1 MTPGEKRSR
10 ACGFLSFG
18 RGAASAARVLSSIIG
33 CALIFVCAAVAAVL
47 VHLDLPATRR
57 LVSAQVNGAL
67 AGELA
72 GTLEIEH
79 VSALGLRG
87 LDGARVRVR
96 DPEGVQVLLADGIEV
111 QIRTIDALRSALSS
125 EGPIVIDLSS
135 VSVGNADV
143 NLDADPSGQLRLER
157 AFAPRRP
164 SEPASPNAP
173 SGRAV
178 RVDAPRVRLRHA
190 WVHGTPSVA
199 NAPRVDADL
208 GDLAGRALVE
218 PPGVRVELDRVRLVT
233 RGLPHRLDP
242 KGTLEGRFVMP
253 GRGGLG
259 VDVQAAFDGE
269 IGGIRATADARL
281 NDRRLDARVDARD
294 PNGAQTSI
302 VVSELAT
309 HEPLTFHAEAHGE
322 LPRVFGEATL
332 ALGKARISASAVVE
346 GNTTTHV
353 KGVVSARD
361 VDLGVVTGGAL
372 RTNLGLDGRAE
383 VAIDEHGVRGEASI
397 DTLPGT
403 IDRQAIP
410 RAEVRAR
417 FAGEAAQLRARIHEA
432 TMPTELALDVVPR
445 AGAEDARLVT
455 AVVRSRIP
463 DLHRLP
469 RLGARFGGS
478 AEIDASAQ
486 LRLPER
492 EIDDAEMRVVL
503 SKLEEAHLRIG
514 RLEANARVSHTIDR
528 PVIDTRVE
536 GEQLRA
542 GTLDLSAMDARARV
556 EIAAPRGI
564 TRVTVHD
571 AQLTAARLADEKLEA
586 SARLVRIEGGASV
599 RVEGVEVRG
608 VGEPIRAD
616 VSRDA
621 RELRGSIDA
630 PGIDL
635 RRLARFAGRDDLDV
649 ERGVLGLRGEGSI
662 RRGIAKATVH
672 AELGGLAMRWV
683 KGARAVLDAS
693 IDDREVDLALNA
705 DAGDVGTI
713 DFRAERVV
721 IGGRFDDPMSWR
733 RAVGRVQVASDVDLA
748 QAATLVLSE
757 SLPLA
762 DVRGRLAV
770 QGHVGR
776 RDPEGPPETRLHA
789 RTSGLAIALRSSRPE
804 RIDGIEIE
812 SPARWRSNDLDI
824 GCDVRSDGLSGLS
837 GVALQVTD
845 WRGVVVALDAKAILP
860 YAELARRPSAVL
872 ASLVDAPM
880 RVRVEL
886 PRRRLDQLPSV
897 ASLNEIQGAVQ
908 AELDASGSILEPRVR
923 FTASARGVRSP
934 AMPPDTKADTD
945 ISFDY
950 DGRTADLVAKT
961 RSRGDE
967 LLDLGAR
974 VQARVAD
981 LVAVVRGGGALPWTA
996 SAHARLLS
1004 FPLESLPQLAA
1015 HGIRGRAS
1023 GEVSLEDLHADA
1035 RARGRIDL
1043 DGFAIGK
1050 VAYPKAFVSID
1061 AGEGELAANLRLE
1074 QRDGFLDAS
1083 AHTGL
1088 AWGAEVTPAL
1098 DTKQPIEATLAA
1110 AAFRAA
1116 AFQPFVESVL
1126 PAIDGRIDA
1135 DAKARII
1142 PGHSG
1147 AELDGK
1153 VMFRDGTVQV
1163 AALGEELRAVKATA
1177 TFAPDGTI
1185 RVTDVAARGTQGELG
1200 ADATVKLD
1208 GTRIAEARANVRI
1221 PRRRPLAVAVQ
1232 GQSVGEV
1239 SGALALVANQSVDGK
1254 TTHVVVEVPKL
1265 SVDLPQVTKSGV
1277 MSLER
1282 KDNIRVGVFRD
1293 QDKFVRLPFDAAD
1306 LQKPKET
1313 SGEERRMDVDVRL
1326 GKVEIERGSQ
1336 LRVYLTGNPRL
1347 VVAGGEATMTG
1358 QIRVDG
1364 GWVDVQ
1370 GKKFDIEKGTV
1381 TFTGQTPPNPVVV
1394 ATAGWTAADS
1404 TRVYADFV
1412 GPVRTGKV
1420 TLRSEPPRPK
1430 NEILAL
1436 VLFGT
1441 ADGVN
1446 PQPTQPGRQADGTM
1460 RAAVGFGGA
1469 FVAQGLTE
1477 ALDDLAGIRATARV
1491 DTTRANPR
1499 PEVEFQLSPRI
1510 SLSFVHVVGTPPLTE
1525 PDKNLANI
1533 EYRFHRNWSLGTTFG
1548 DRGTARLDAIWQKRY

>member
-1 MTPGEKRSR
+1 MIG
-10 ACGFLSFG
+10 
-18 RGAASAARVLSSIIG
+18 GAL
-33 CALIFVCAAVAAVL
+33 LFVCAAVAAVL

-57 LVSAQVNGAL
+57 LVSAQVNGVL
-67 AGELA
+67 ASELA
-72 GTLEIEH
+72 GTVEIEH
-79 VSALGLRG
+79 ISALGLRG
-87 LDGARVRVR
+87 VDGVRVRVR
-96 DPEGVQVLLADGIEV
+96 DPEGGQVLHADGISV
-111 QIRTIDALRSALSS
+111 RIRTIEALRSALSS
-125 EGPIVIDLSS
+125 EGPIMIDLPS

-143 NLDADPSGQLRLER
+143 NLDADPSGQLRLEQ

-164 SEPASPNAP
+164 SEPSAPNAP
-173 SGRAV
+173 PGRAV

-208 GDLAGRALVE
+208 GDRAGRVLVE
-218 PPGVRVELDRVRLVT
+218 QQGVRAELDRVRLVT
-233 RGLPHRLDP
+233 RGLPRRLDP
-242 KGTLEGRFVMP
+242 KGTIGGRFVMP
-253 GRGGLG
+253 GRGGQG

-269 IGGIRATADARL
+269 VGGIQATAEARL
-281 NDRRLDARVDARD
+281 NDRRLDARIDARD
-294 PNGAQTSI
+294 PTGAQTSI

-322 LPRVFGEATL
+322 LPRVDGEASL
-332 ALGKARISASAVVE
+332 ALGKARIMASAVVE
-346 GNTTTHV
+346 ASTTTRV

-361 VDLGVVTGGAL
+361 VDLGAVTGSAL
-372 RTNLGLDGRAE
+372 RTNLGLDARAD
-383 VAIDEHGVRGEASI
+383 VAIDEGGVRGEASI

-403 IDRQAIP
+403 IDRQAVP

-417 FAGEAAQLRARIHEA
+417 FAGEAAQLRARIHEQ
-432 TMPTELALDVVPR
+432 TMPTEVALDVVPR

-463 DLHRLP
+463 DLHRVP

-478 AEIDASAQ
+478 AEIDASARI
-486 LRLPER
+486 RLPEQ
-492 EIDDAEMRVVL
+492 EIDGAEMKVVL
-503 SKLEEAHLRIG
+503 SKLEEAKLRIG

-528 PVIDTRVE
+528 PVIDARIE

-542 GTLDLSAMDARARV
+542 GGLDLSAMDARDRI
-556 EIAAPRGI
+556 EIAAPRGL
-564 TRVTVHD
+564 TRVTVRD
-571 AQLTAARLADEKLEA
+571 AQLSAARRADEKLEA
-586 SARLVRIEGGASV
+586 SARLVRIEGASSL
-599 RVEGVEVRG
+599 RVEGAEVRG

-621 RELRGSIDA
+621 RELRGFIDA

-635 RRLARFAGRDDLDV
+635 RRLARFAGRDDLEV

-662 RRGIAKATVH
+662 RRGIANATVH

-693 IDDREVDLALNA
+693 IDDRDVDLAVNA
-705 DAGDVGTI
+705 DAGDVGKL
-713 DFRAERVV
+713 DLRAERVV

-733 RAVGRVQVASDVDLA
+733 RAVGHVHVAGDVDLA
-748 QAATLVLSE
+748 RAETLVPSE

-776 RDPEGPPETRLHA
+776 RDPEGPPEMRLHA
-789 RTSGLAIALRSSRPE
+789 RTNGLAIAVRSSQPE
-804 RIDGIEIE
+804 RIDGIEVE
-812 SPARWRSNDLDI
+812 PPARWRSNDVDI
-824 GCDVRSDGLSGLS
+824 GVDVRSDGMSGLS
-837 GVALQVTD
+837 GVALQAID
-845 WRGVVVALDAKAILP
+845 RRGVVVALDAKAILP
-860 YAELARRPSAVL
+860 YAELAKRPPSVL
-872 ASLVDAPM
+872 AALFDAPM
-880 RVRVEL
+880 SVRVEL
-886 PRRRLDQLPSV
+886 PRRRLDQLPSI
-897 ASLNEIQGAVQ
+897 ASLKEVQGAVQ
-908 AELDASGSILEPRVR
+908 AELDASGTILEPRVR
-923 FTASARGVRSP
+923 FTARARGVHSA
-934 AMPPDTKADTD
+934 AMPPGTKADTD
-945 ISFDY
+945 VSFDY

-967 LLDLGAR
+967 LLELGAR
-974 VQARVAD
+974 VHARAAD
-981 LVAVVRGGGALPWTA
+981 LVAVMHGDGALPWTA
-996 SAHARLLS
+996 SGHARLLS
-1004 FPLESLPQLAA
+1004 FPLESLPQLAER
-1015 HGIRGRAS
+1015 GIRGRAS
-1023 GEVSLEDLHADA
+1023 GVVSLDELHADA
-1035 RARGRIDL
+1035 RAKGRIDL

-1050 VAYPKAFVSID
+1050 VEYAKAFVSMD
-1061 AGEGELAANLRLE
+1061 AGEGALAANLRLE

-1083 AHTGL
+1083 ARTGL

-1098 DTKQPIEATLAA
+1098 DTKQPIEATLSA

-1116 AFQPFVESVL
+1116 ALQPFVESVL
-1126 PAIDGRIDA
+1126 PAVDGRIDA
-1135 DAKARII
+1135 DAKARIV
-1142 PGHSG
+1142 PGHAG

-1153 VMFRDGTVQV
+1153 VMLRGGTVQV

-1177 TFAPDGTI
+1177 TFSPDGTI

-1200 ADATVKLD
+1200 ADATVRLD
-1208 GTRIAEARANVRI
+1208 GMRIAEARANVRI
-1221 PRRRPLAVAVQ
+1221 PRRRPLALAVQ
-1232 GQSVGEV
+1232 GQSVGEI
-1239 SGALALVANQSVDGK
+1239 SGALALEASQSVDGK
-1254 TTHVVVEVPKL
+1254 TTNVVVEVPKL
-1265 SVDLPQVTKSGV
+1265 NVELPQVTKSGV

-1293 QDKFVRLPFDAAD
+1293 RDKFVRLPFDAAD
-1306 LQKPKET
+1306 LEKRKET
-1313 SGEERRMDVDVRL
+1313 SGEETRMDVDVRL
-1326 GKVEIERGSQ
+1326 GKIEIQRGSQ
-1336 LRVYLTGNPRL
+1336 LRVHLTGNPRL
-1347 VVAGGEATMTG
+1347 VATGGETTLTG

-1381 TFTGQTPPNPVVV
+1381 TFTGQVPPNPVVV
-1394 ATAGWTAADS
+1394 ATAGWTAADN

-1412 GPVRTGKV
+1412 GPVRSGKV
-1420 TLRSEPPRPK
+1420 TLRSEPPRPR

-1446 PQPTQPGRQADGTM
+1446 PQPAPPGRQADGTM
-1460 RAAVGFGGA
+1460 RAAVGLGGA